1 MRKPTRSQLIYV
13 LFAALAALGLIA
25 VFLLGKHCGSTT
37 VIEEPSIVVD
47 TTKVDVKVEQQT
59 KQAAQEAA
67 HEIEVLEQTHAEVI
81 DEFDD
86 KQRQEYE
93 QVKQQGPKRVAAW
106 LSDFNRDLKGE
117 P

>member
-1 MRKPTRSQLIYV
+1 MRKPTKSQLIYILIAV
-13 LFAALAALGLIA
+13 CAAFGLIA
-25 VFLLGKHCGSTT
+25 VFLLGKHCGSPIVIDEPT
-37 VIEEPSIVVD
+37 VNVD

-59 KQAAQEAA
+59 KQAAQQAA
-67 HEIEVLEQTHAEVI
+67 QEIKVLEQKHAEVI
-81 DEFDD
+81 EDFDI

-93 QVKQQGPKRVAAW
+93 QVKRQGPEKVARW